1 MLWAIAVSMKL
12 KLITMKK
19 TDFGFSG
26 EKPVLCLQPR
36 RGAAG
41 TSRPGGNFPFASHTS
56 SLGSCSI
63 SEKPGTAGLWDDS
76 CSCVTVSLRGHLF
89 SLRLQQEG
97 GKKHLKH
104 MQEQIPQ
111 AMLQKGKSFPRW
123 TSNEEAE
130 PCFAPERCS

>member
-76 CSCVTVSLRGHLF
+76 CSCVTISLHLRTPV
-89 SLRLQQEG
+89 LPAIAAG
-97 GKKHLKH
+97 GGEETFKAHARANSPSDAPKFPKF
-104 MQEQIPQ
+104 P
-111 AMLQKGKSFPRW
+111 MLDQ
-123 TSNEEAE
+123 
-130 PCFAPERCS
+130 